1 MLLNWANK
9 KRRMISKISFSTS
22 TPTLF
27 PLCHHY
33 KLTPVS
39 TSTNLFPHHIAIH
52 PPNSVSFPL
61 IGLHNAK
68 PSAPRPQP
76 PTCTY
81 TASRSSPPSS
91 VQSICM
97 FLLSTLL
104 SFVNTLRILLHPM
117 STHLVSHWL
126 FIFCPYWQLE
136 FSVQLPWQLTAQ
148 LYKGRHW

>member
-1 MLLNWANK
+1 
-9 KRRMISKISFSTS
+9 MISKISFSTS

-27 PLCHHY
+27 PLYHHY

-52 PPNSVSFPL
+52 PPNSISFPL

-68 PSAPRPQP
+68 QSAPHPRP

-91 VQSICM
+91 VQSIYM
-97 FLLSTLL
+97 HVSTLNSAQFRQYTPNPL
-104 SFVNTLRILLHPM
+104 TPYVYTSCFTLTLYLFSILTIGILCTVTM
-117 STHLVSHWL
+117 ATDSTAVQGKALII
-126 FIFCPYWQLE
+126 FILIW
-136 FSVQLPWQLTAQ
+136 
-148 LYKGRHW
+148 